1 MSFSCACH
9 LFVSNFDFSS
19 AIRRGVDRVERI
31 NAEIALLGWAMYCL
45 CKDRDKIVGELA
57 DGLDAIASREHGTE
71 IVDAYAQ
78 VSDFLQS
85 FIVRLGE
92 ADGDSDA
99 EGGASE
105 PGAT

>member
-1 MSFSCACH
+1 MVLIVLNASMPRLLYLAGLCTACA
-9 LFVSNFDFSS
+9 
-19 AIRRGVDRVERI
+19 R
-31 NAEIALLGWAMYCL
+31 
-45 CKDRDKIVGELA
+45 DRDKIVGELA
-57 DGLDAIASREHGTE
+57 DSLDAIASREHGTE

-105 PGAT
+105 PVAT